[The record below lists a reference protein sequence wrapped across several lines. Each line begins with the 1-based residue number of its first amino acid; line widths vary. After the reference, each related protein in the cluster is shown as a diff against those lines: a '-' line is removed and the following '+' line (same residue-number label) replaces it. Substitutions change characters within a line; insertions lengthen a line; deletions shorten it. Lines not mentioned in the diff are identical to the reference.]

1 MRQGRIAAG
10 VVGLVAIGSLGLAG
24 CFGPPP
30 PAPRTVNCNPSGDAT
45 PGNPASASNAIAE
58 CHKQVKGYTT
68 SPGLN
73 WSAQVEANERNGAV
87 CQSGALVHSP
97 PGGVAENL
105 YCWYTGGGCPA
116 SQVGATKAM
125 NAWLA
130 SAGHNANINN
140 HSTVGAGVT
149 CTNGH
154 YFAVAHY
161 Q

>member
-1 MRQGRIAAG
+1 MRRGRIAAG
-10 VVGLVAIGSLGLAG
+10 VVGLVAVGSFGLAG
-24 CFGPPP
+24 CLG
-30 PAPRTVNCNPSGDAT
+30 PAPPSRTVSCSSAGDGT
-45 PGNPASASNAIAE
+45 PTNPASASNAIAE
-58 CHKQVKGYTT
+58 CHKQIKGYTT
-68 SPGLN
+68 SSGLM
-73 WSAQVEANERNGAV
+73 STARSEAAERQGML
-87 CQSGALVHSP
+87 CQNGALVHSP

-105 YCWYTGGGCPA
+105 YCWYTSAGCQG
-116 SQVGATKAM
+116 SDVSATKAM

-140 HSTVGAGVT
+140 HNFVGAGVT